1 VTAIWALTAQAIMV
15 ALAYIAACATA
26 GAFAAA
32 AITQSETAGLPTT
45 AGETFRFLVLAGGTT
60 VTALGQAFYPALVA
74 VALSEGLKLRGIV
87 FHLVAGVLTGVA
99 AGLPLRDLIAGI
111 APAAPELRA
120 LQLFAAAGAA
130 GGLVYWLIAGRTAGR
145 WLELRWFEPNRR

>member
-1 VTAIWALTAQAIMV
+1 MV

-87 FHLVAGVLTGVA
+87 LHLVAGVLTGKSGRDITA
-99 AGLPLRDLIAGI
+99 HLPGGDLQLRWDEPTNHVFMTG
-111 APAAPELRA
+111 PAATVFTGE
-120 LQLFAAAGAA
+120 
-130 GGLVYWLIAGRTAGR
+130 WLS
-145 WLELRWFEPNRR
+145 